1 MLLLND
7 TLSPC
12 FVNRYLSSCGILM
25 TRVPPLFRAVSGRAV
40 VAPARSFFNFSE
52 SFNKRKEYSE
62 RRIIGYVP
70 NQVWYGAW
78 VWFFFIE
85 VHDYV
90 SPSIPANIVYVTGHG
105 NIYCVSF
112 SRYLG
117 FLEYGSVL
125 VISRHHKL
133 LRNRFWQLMPD
144 ILEQRISCPT
154 E

>member
-1 MLLLND
+1 MTHFHPVLSTDICLHVEFWWPECRPSSGLCQVVLWWLLPGASSTSQSPSTRGRS
-7 TLSPC
+7 TLKDVLLGMFPTK
-12 FVNRYLSSCGILM
+12 FDMVH
-25 TRVPPLFRAVSGRAV
+25 
-40 VAPARSFFNFSE
+40 E
-52 SFNKRKEYSE
+52 SD
-62 RRIIGYVP
+62 
-70 NQVWYGAW
+70 
-78 VWFFFIE
+78 FFFIE

-90 SPSIPANIVYVTGHG
+90 IPSIPANIVYVTGHG